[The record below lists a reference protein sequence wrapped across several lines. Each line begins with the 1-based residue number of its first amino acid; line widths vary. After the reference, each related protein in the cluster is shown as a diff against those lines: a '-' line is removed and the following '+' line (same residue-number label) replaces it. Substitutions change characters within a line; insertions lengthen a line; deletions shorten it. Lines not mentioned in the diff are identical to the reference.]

1 MVGSGGQRAAERTPP
16 FVPAVTKAGELRE
29 EAVAGRCGGR
39 RGREEA
45 ATLVVEVEVR
55 RPERALE
62 LAHAPTRPRLGSWRA
77 LAGPQRRS
85 SPTPRRGPAAELAGT
100 WQPQPLHGASD
111 LHRWREKMHFCIAV
125 GLLGKMPAL
134 LPLLLERVFHPKN
147 TMPNA
152 FLLLHGVVE
161 VSLMGPHYTVGPN
174 LQKKKPNL

>member
-1 MVGSGGQRAAERTPP
+1 M
-16 FVPAVTKAGELRE
+16 
-29 EAVAGRCGGR
+29 
-39 RGREEA
+39 
-45 ATLVVEVEVR
+45 R
-55 RPERALE
+55 RPEHALE
-62 LAHAPTRPRLGSWRA
+62 LAHAA
-77 LAGPQRRS
+77 
-85 SPTPRRGPAAELAGT
+85 AAELAGT

-134 LPLLLERVFHPKN
+134 LPLLLEGVFHPKN